1 MEKNYVIK
9 SVIPKAW
16 TDWKVVWYSINYHHK
31 NYPDSIQSVFVWV
44 NDMKT
49 MYKVENE
56 TQAQWLVWQSCL
68 VEKKLIIN

>member
-1 MEKNYVIK
+1 MEKNYVVK
-9 SVIPKAW
+9 SVIPKIG
-16 TDWKVVWYSINYHHK
+16 DWKVLWYSINFYHK
-31 NYPDSIQSVFVWV
+31 NFVESVQSVFVWV

-56 TQAQWLVWQSCL
+56 TQAQWLVWQSCS

>member
-1 MEKNYVIK
+1 MEKNYVVK
-9 SVIPKAW
+9 SVIPKIG
-16 TDWKVVWYSINYHHK
+16 DWKVLWYSINYHHK

-56 TQAQWLVWQSCL
+56 TQAQWLVWKSCL